1 MGSFDGY
8 FRTERGVKY
17 DSHSLALSRR
27 WFSAH
32 WSILSRF
39 ATLPPA
45 SRVLELGS
53 ALGTLYSFLPSGVRY
68 TGLEVDA
75 EAAEYARSAFPDAE
89 FLEVPIEEYQP
100 PPQTF
105 DAVYATEVLEHL
117 ENPSEALRRIYT
129 LLKPG
134 GFLIGTTPPP
144 LRSALFDPTHLS
156 VLAPMNW
163 ERLFRRSGFEVTF
176 TGVRSFPPAL
186 WRLHPA
192 LNRAVPFT
200 VPLPRLVVTMFFCCV
215 KPASDETA

>member
-8 FRTERGVKY
+8 FRNERGVKY
-17 DSHSLALSRR
+17 DRHALELSRR

-32 WSILSRF
+32 WSILSGL
-39 ATLPPA
+39 APLPPA
-45 SRVLELGS
+45 PRVLELGS
-53 ALGTLYSFLPSGVRY
+53 ALGTLYSFLPAGVRY

-75 EAAEYARSAFPDAE
+75 EAAEYARRAFPDTE
-89 FLEVPIEEYQP
+89 FLEVPVEEFESP
-100 PPQTF
+100 PETF

-117 ENPSEALRRIYT
+117 ENPSAALRRLYA

-134 GFLIGTTPPP
+134 GFLVGTTPPP

-156 VLAPMNW
+156 VLAPLNW
-163 ERLFRRSGFEVTF
+163 QRLFRRSGFEITF

-192 LNRAVPFT
+192 LNKSAPFP
-200 VPLPRLVVTMFFCCV
+200 VPLPRLVVTMFFSCV
-215 KPASDETA
+215 KPLAGKPA